1 MLRTASIALVMVS
14 LVGTLQAGPAA
25 YSGHVTSNGYVGSY
39 RYGGSGMRPGRTST
53 FAPLHWFYDL
63 SGHYVGRPDPSK
75 AINRYYNSGSY
86 SGKSVTSGGT
96 TKFFDPSGRYL
107 GKQWK

>member
-1 MLRTASIALVMVS
+1 MLRTAATALILVT

-25 YSGHVTSNGYVGSY
+25 YSGHGTSSGYGGSY
-39 RYGGSGMRPGRTST
+39 RYGGTRAYSGRTST
-53 FAPLHWFYDL
+53 FTPGTRFYDL

-75 AINRYYNSGSY
+75 AINHYYNSGSY

-96 TKFFDPSGRYL
+96 TKFFDGSGKYL

>member
-1 MLRTASIALVMVS
+1 MLRTAATALILVS
-14 LVGTLQAGPAA
+14 LAGTIQAGPAA
-25 YSGHVTSNGYVGSY
+25 YSGHGTPSGYAGSY
-39 RYGGSGMRPGRTST
+39 RYGGTRTNSGRTSAGT
-53 FAPLHWFYDL
+53 RFYDL

-75 AINRYYNSGSY
+75 AINHYYNSGSY

-96 TKFFDPSGRYL
+96 TKFFDGSGKYL

>member
-1 MLRTASIALVMVS
+1 MLRTAATALILVS
-14 LVGTLQAGPAA
+14 LVGTIQAGRTA
-25 YSGHVTSNGYVGSY
+25 YSGHGTSSGYGGSY
-39 RYGGSGMRPGRTST
+39 RYGGTR
-53 FAPLHWFYDL
+53 FYDL

-75 AINRYYNSGSY
+75 AINHYYNSGSY

-96 TKFFDPSGRYL
+96 TKFFDGNGKYL

>member
-1 MLRTASIALVMVS
+1 MLRTAATALILVS
-14 LVGTLQAGPAA
+14 LVGTIQAGPA
-25 YSGHVTSNGYVGSY
+25 YSGHGSSSGYAGSY
-39 RYGGSGMRPGRTST
+39 RYGSTGAYSGRTST
-53 FAPLHWFYDL
+53 FAPDRRFYDL

-96 TKFFDPSGRYL
+96 TKFFDPNGRYL
-107 GKQWK
+107 GKQSNQ